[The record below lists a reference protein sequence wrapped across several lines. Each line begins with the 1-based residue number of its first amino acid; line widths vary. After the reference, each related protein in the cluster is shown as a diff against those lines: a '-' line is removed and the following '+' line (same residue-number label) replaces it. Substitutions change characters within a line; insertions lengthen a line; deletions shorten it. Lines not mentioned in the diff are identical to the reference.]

1 VLFRSWPI
9 AWLIVQCS
17 VLLVFVWVCIL
28 EFDYLYKSFVDTKSI
43 SCKIAGL
50 DKLLKSHTIGE
61 WWLNF
66 KSSVCP
72 LCFLLGDTHMVI
84 RVFLVNVLSTFPA

>member
-1 VLFRSWPI
+1 PPYLCLPTCVSIFIFLFVLFRSWPI

-17 VLLVFVWVCIL
+17 VLLVVVWVCIL

-43 SCKIAGL
+43 FCKIAGL

-66 KSSVCP
+66 KSSVCS
-72 LCFLLGDTHMVI
+72 LCFLL
-84 RVFLVNVLSTFPA
+84 